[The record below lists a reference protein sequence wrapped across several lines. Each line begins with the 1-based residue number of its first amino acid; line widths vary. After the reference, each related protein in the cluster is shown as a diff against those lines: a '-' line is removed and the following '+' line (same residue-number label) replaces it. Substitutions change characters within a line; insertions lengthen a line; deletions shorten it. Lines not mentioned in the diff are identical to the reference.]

1 MHPGDLVGGRFAIEQ
16 QIGAGGMGVVYRAR
30 DATTG
35 GLVAIKVFAW
45 RTALEVQRAQREV
58 RLLDQLRHPAIV
70 GHIADGVTPD
80 GQLYLAMDW
89 IAGTTVA
96 ERLEAEGTTV
106 AEAIAIARP
115 IASALAF
122 AHDAGV
128 IHRDVKPSNVVL
140 EGNEPALALL
150 IDFGI
155 ARLLD
160 NITALTKTGMAIGTP
175 GYMSPEQ
182 ARGAEE
188 LTPAIDVF
196 GLGCLLY
203 ECVTGKAAFT
213 GANAASVMS
222 NILFGQPV
230 PIRDACP
237 EAPDA
242 LIALIDRMLKK
253 PIVQRIPE
261 CGTVLAL
268 LAEITNIPAG
278 PRRNARGIAPYAASR
293 DAFHCMVAAARGA
306 IDDVLP
312 PPDPD
317 ACRRLAH
324 VAAAYDGA
332 LEVLATGTVITQL
345 AGERRDVTRRAAELA
360 FAIREILPSWALSIS
375 SASMRIPTSEM
386 FDAGTRLLNAA
397 AMAAINRRA
406 PDALHIR
413 IDAETAA
420 ILRDDY
426 ELGGG
431 NSPRLV
437 RRK

>member
-1 MHPGDLVGGRFAIEQ
+1 VHPGDLVGGRFAIDQ
-16 QIGAGGMGVVYRAR
+16 QVGAGGMGVVYRAR

-45 RTALEVQRAQREV
+45 RTATEVARAQREV
-58 RLLDQLRHPAIV
+58 QLLDQLRHPAIV

-80 GQLYLAMDW
+80 GQLYLVMDW

-96 ERLEAEGTTV
+96 DRLEAEGTTV

-155 ARLLD
+155 ARLMD
-160 NITALTKTGMAIGTP
+160 SVTSLTKTGMSIGTP

-182 ARGAEE
+182 ARGADD

-203 ECVTGKAAFT
+203 ECVTGKPAFT

-222 NILFGQPV
+222 NILFAQPA

-242 LIALIDRMLKK
+242 LVALIDRMLKK

-261 CGTVLAL
+261 CGTVLQL
-268 LAEITNIPAG
+268 LAEIVDIPAG
-278 PRRNARGIAPYAASR
+278 PRRNSRGVAPYAASR
-293 DAFHCMVAAARGA
+293 AAFHCIVAAAQGA

-312 PPDPD
+312 PPGTD

-324 VAAAYDGA
+324 VAAAHDGA
-332 LEVLATGTVITQL
+332 MEVLATGTVITQL
-345 AGERRDVTRRAAELA
+345 AGEPRDVTHRAAELA
-360 FAIREILPSWALSIS
+360 LAFREILPTWAISIS

-420 ILRDDY
+420 LLRDDY